1 MMSTSAHARIAAI
14 AVAIGCAGTATRARA
29 DEDIHFLAEHAVESG
44 MDDRYMALP
53 WPSGP
58 LGAHTWQS
66 SVDVASA
73 TTTTHFVQLDG
84 SLVSAAAA
92 RGITPRWGYE
102 VIGSFGRLR
111 LSGGL
116 GGELLTHGYL
126 PAVPLDLPALADF
139 TSTRGTEKLA
149 GVGVAAIHEL
159 APLDSSVSAQLV
171 FGFLLERVD
180 VDGFEMNYRLASGAD
195 SGATGVLGYDTHASF
210 VTPFVGWQQT
220 RPISANWSWSPRAL
234 FVDPRPP
241 RALTTRIAGSGF
253 ALSSAGESSIPIG
266 DGFATAGLAFAHR
279 PSGLEIDVG
288 GLLYYAIGES
298 ATHPGVTH
306 ARILHVAWRRAW
318 R

>member
-1 MMSTSAHARIAAI
+1 MMRRSAHTRIAAI
-14 AVAIGCAGTATRARA
+14 AATMACACAATRARA

-53 WPSGP
+53 WPSRSV
-58 LGAHTWQS
+58 GAHTWQS

-73 TTTTHFVQLDG
+73 TTTTHFVRLDG

-92 RGITPRWGYE
+92 HGITPRWGYE
-102 VIGSFGRLR
+102 IMGSFGRLR
-111 LSGGL
+111 LSGSL
-116 GGELLTHGYL
+116 GGERLTQGYL
-126 PAVPLDLPALADF
+126 SAVPLDLPAQANF
-139 TSTRGTEKLA
+139 TGTRGTETLEA
-149 GVGVAAIHEL
+149 AGVAAIHEL
-159 APLDSSVSAQLV
+159 APPDSSVSAQLV

-195 SGATGVLGYDTHASF
+195 SGATGALGYDAHASF

-220 RPISANWSWSPRAL
+220 RPISAHWSWSPRAL
-234 FVDPRPP
+234 FLDPRPP
-241 RALTTRIAGSGF
+241 RALTTRIAGRDF
-253 ALSSAGESSIPIG
+253 VLSTAGESSIPIG

-288 GLLYYAIGES
+288 GLLYYAVGES

-306 ARILHVAWRRAW
+306 ARILHVAWRHAW